1 MNQAIIVHLPLLFHI
16 VVHSWSSRHWNH
28 PENYSI
34 CPGSSCQPGI
44 EHRELCHRQKKK
56 KVSTNFAA
64 LLVRGRTTSSFQTI
78 ASCFLGEKHCGF
90 WIFWQP
96 EMSYLKDTVSLVL
109 PNEHIRWV
117 ALCVLV
123 TQLYLTFCDP
133 MDCNLSG
140 SSVRGI
146 LQARMLEWVA
156 TPLSRGIVP
165 TQGLNQSLPHHG
177 QILYRLSYQGSPRVA
192 LLFEV
197 SLLFPSPVVSP
208 VHPRRHWFLP
218 LIYSSHALL
227 YYQLCQLLCKWLGAC
242 GMPY

>member
-1 MNQAIIVHLPLLFHI
+1 MNQAIIVHLLLLFNI
-16 VVHSWSSRHWNH
+16 VVHSWSSRHWSH
-28 PENYSI
+28 LENYSI

-44 EHRELCHRQKKK
+44 EHRELCHRKKK

-78 ASCFLGEKHCGF
+78 PSCSLGEKHCGF

-96 EMSYLKDTVSLVL
+96 EMSYLKDMVSLVL

-123 TQLYLTFCDP
+123 THSYSTFCDP
-133 MDCNLSG
+133 MDCNLPG
-140 SSVRGI
+140 SSVRGT

-165 TQGLNQSLPHHG
+165 TQGLNRSLPHNG

-192 LLFEV
+192 LL
-197 SLLFPSPVVSP
+197 LLLL
-208 VHPRRHWFLP
+208 RHFSHVKSSYFLLP
-218 LIYSSHALL
+218 P
-227 YYQLCQLLCKWLGAC
+227 QLLSPIIHICLQ
-242 GMPY
+242 